1 MNSSTPDF
9 STMNLGL
16 RLGGWN
22 VRTLVIRGHFNL
34 IVFKHEL
41 FYPGLFNHESGVE
54 IFGVEMSGNPQNGQR
69 HQLLSSWFVVTRRNM
84 RVTGSNAMSV
94 VKNFAR
100 DITWLVIW
108 QLIKT
113 DIVPV
118 DMTGLLIFYQCHGFR
133 PISFRVICR
142 CSLVI
147 SKGHMTDHQDSHCN
161 PRYNPC
167 AMTLAKGIFCH
178 LSFPLFQN
186 ILVEKFWDPL
196 TWLTKW
202 SYDQVMKKSSNGK
215 NVPIADGKDI
225 YIFFFSN
232 SQMAIFW
239 FSLENFFIY
248 TPKLLSSWFVVM
260 RKNVRVTGSSAMFV
274 VKIFGNVITWHVT
287 WQPIKTEKKKWAWL
301 MWMWTWAWTW
311 AWILTKKFII
321 DYYARLKYY
330 MYVVSSPVFLVTGA
344 SYEASFVSV
353 VCNHG
358 LWHTKAK
365 SQILCGPN

>member
-69 HQLLSSWFVVTRRNM
+69 HQLLSSWFVV
-84 RVTGSNAMSV
+84 
-94 VKNFAR
+94 
-100 DITWLVIW
+100 
-108 QLIKT
+108 
-113 DIVPV
+113 
-118 DMTGLLIFYQCHGFR
+118 
-133 PISFRVICR
+133 
-142 CSLVI
+142 
-147 SKGHMTDHQDSHCN
+147 
-161 PRYNPC
+161 
-167 AMTLAKGIFCH
+167 
-178 LSFPLFQN
+178 
-186 ILVEKFWDPL
+186 
-196 TWLTKW
+196 
-202 SYDQVMKKSSNGK
+202 
-215 NVPIADGKDI
+215 
-225 YIFFFSN
+225 
-232 SQMAIFW
+232 
-239 FSLENFFIY
+239 
-248 TPKLLSSWFVVM
+248 M

-274 VKIFGNVITWHVT
+274 VKIFGNGITWHVT

-311 AWILTKKFII
+311 AWILTQKFII

-344 SYEASFVSV
+344 LYEASLESATVS
-353 VCNHG
+353 N
-358 LWHTKAK
+358 
-365 SQILCGPN
+365 